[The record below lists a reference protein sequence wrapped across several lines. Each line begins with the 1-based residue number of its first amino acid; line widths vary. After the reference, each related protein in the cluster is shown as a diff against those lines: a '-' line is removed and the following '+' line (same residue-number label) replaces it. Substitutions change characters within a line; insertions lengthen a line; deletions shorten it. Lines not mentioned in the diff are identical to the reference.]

1 MIKDVPY
8 MYSTMINKKA
18 ILLIS
23 IGIGMMSLTYL
34 ALQDSLNRPSISQ
47 LPISSQTAVSIVI
60 QQENLT
66 QDKVNDFSTN
76 YVYIKG
82 DGKIYYSE
90 ISSNSIGRYLDTT
103 EPTITTGNHFAWEVK
118 NKETQRRY
126 YVDHVTGEIIARSKF
141 N

>member
-1 MIKDVPY
+1 
-8 MYSTMINKKA
+8 MYPTMINKKA

-23 IGIGMMSLTYL
+23 IGVGMMSLTYL

-66 QDKVNDFSTN
+66 QDKLNDFSTN

-141 N
+141 

>member
-1 MIKDVPY
+1 

-66 QDKVNDFSTN
+66 QNKVNDFSTN

-82 DGKIYYSE
+82 DGVIYESE
-90 ISSNSIGRYLDTT
+90 VSSNSIGRYLDTT

-118 NKETQRRY
+118 NKQSHKRY
-126 YVDHVTGEIIARSKF
+126 YVDHVTGEVISKPKF
-141 N
+141 

>member
-1 MIKDVPY
+1 MYVSY
-8 MYSTMINKKA
+8 MYSTMINKKS

-23 IGIGMMSLTYL
+23 IGVGMMSLTYL

-141 N
+141 

>member
-1 MIKDVPY
+1 
-8 MYSTMINKKA
+8 MINKKT
-18 ILLIS
+18 ILLIL
-23 IGIGMMSLTYL
+23 IGVGVMFLTYL
-34 ALQDSLNRPSISQ
+34 GLQESLNRPLLSQ
-47 LPISSQTAVSIVI
+47 LPISSETAISIII

-66 QDKVNDFSTN
+66 ENKLDDFSTN

-82 DGKIYYSE
+82 DGKIYDSE

-118 NKETQRRY
+118 DKETQRRY

-141 N
+141 

>member
-1 MIKDVPY
+1 

-23 IGIGMMSLTYL
+23 IGVGMMSLTYL

-141 N
+141 

>member
-1 MIKDVPY
+1 MIKDVSY
-8 MYSTMINKKA
+8 MYPTMINKKA

-23 IGIGMMSLTYL
+23 IGVGMMSLTYL

-141 N
+141 

>member
-1 MIKDVPY
+1 LIKDVSY

-141 N
+141 

>member
-1 MIKDVPY
+1 MIKDVSY

-23 IGIGMMSLTYL
+23 IGVGMMSLTYL

-141 N
+141 